1 MLKKSASGVLALL
14 RGSTLRRSFS
24 ETGSTVGD
32 FPFAKI
38 HWKGEGPHEVRCIP
52 PRLFARCGLAW
63 EKARLGAPGLG
74 GEKSGLFEHPAIR
87 VGLA

>member
-1 MLKKSASGVLALL
+1 MWGSTSRMLKKPASGVLTSR

-24 ETGSTVGD
+24 EIGSTRGD

-38 HWKGEGPHEVRCIP
+38 YSQGERPTRSADVP

-63 EKARLGAPGLG
+63 VKARLGAPGLG
-74 GEKSGLFEHPAIR
+74 G
-87 VGLA
+87 